1 MKFATRYGFPMACVG
16 LLVAGAGLAQVAPGI
31 KALQGV
37 ARGQW
42 ELRERGSTAAP
53 RKICIA
59 EPVALTQ
66 IRHGGTVCSRF
77 VIDNQPKR
85 ATVHYTCPGAGHG
98 RTTIRVESNALL
110 QIESQGIANN
120 APFNTSYEARR
131 LGACQ

>member
-1 MKFATRYGFPMACVG
+1 MNFATRFCFPIVLAGVA
-16 LLVAGAGLAQVAPGI
+16 LAGAGPAQVAPGI

-42 ELRERGSTAAP
+42 ELRERGSTAAT

-66 IRHGGTVCSRF
+66 IRHGSTVCSRF

-85 ATVHYTCPGAGHG
+85 ATVHYTCPGSGHG
-98 RTTIRVESNALL
+98 RTTIRVESNVLL
-110 QIESQGIANN
+110 QIESQGIVNN
-120 APFNTSYEARR
+120 APFNASYEARR
-131 LGACQ
+131 VGACQ